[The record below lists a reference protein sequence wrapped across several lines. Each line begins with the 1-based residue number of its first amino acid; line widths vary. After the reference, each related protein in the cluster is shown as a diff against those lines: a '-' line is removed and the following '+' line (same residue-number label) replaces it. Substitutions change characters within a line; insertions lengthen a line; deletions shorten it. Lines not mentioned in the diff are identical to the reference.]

1 MGDFFTALFSSF
13 QKKMDDTPGFEDT
26 AKKSYAQSPIG
37 LGMNAMGKE
46 DATATSVY
54 NAAKQGMKKTEEE
67 PLPTLPQG
75 VVGMQQPT
83 YTQPNYMV
91 GIPSLLQGYGKS
103 SQGLLPYIGAR

>member
-46 DATATSVY
+46 DATAASVY
-54 NAAKQGMKKTEEE
+54 SAAKQGMKKTEEE
-67 PLPTLPQG
+67 PLPSMQQG

-83 YTQPNYMV
+83 YTQPNYMG

>member
-26 AKKSYAQSPIG
+26 AKKSFGQSPMG
-37 LGMNAMGKE
+37 LGMDAMGKE

-54 NAAKQGMKKTEEE
+54 NAAKQGMKKTEDE
-67 PLPTLPQG
+67 PLSVPQG

-83 YTQPNYMV
+83 YTQPNYMG
-91 GIPSLLQGYGKS
+91 GIPSLLQGYGKQ

>member
-13 QKKMDDTPGFEDT
+13 QKKMDATPGFEDT

-54 NAAKQGMKKTEEE
+54 NAAKQGMKKTEDE
-67 PLPTLPQG
+67 PLQVPQG

-83 YTQPNYMV
+83 YTQPNYMG

>member
-1 MGDFFTALFSSF
+1 MGELFQAFLSSL
-13 QKKMDDTPGFEDT
+13 QSKMDNMPGFEDT
-26 AKKSYAQSPIG
+26 AKKSYGESPIG
-37 LGMNAMGKE
+37 RGMDAMGKE

-67 PLPTLPQG
+67 PLPTLQQG

-83 YTQPNYMV
+83 YTQPNYMG

>member
-26 AKKSYAQSPIG
+26 AKKSFGQSPMG
-37 LGMNAMGKE
+37 LGMDAMGKE
-46 DATATSVY
+46 DATAASVY
-54 NAAKQGMKKTEEE
+54 SAAKKGMSKAEDE
-67 PLPTLPQG
+67 PLSVPQG

-83 YTQPNYMV
+83 YTQPNYMG
-91 GIPSLLQGYGKS
+91 GIPSLLQGYGKQ